1 MTECRLI
8 TNASHPTDRNLVRET
23 GEKSVKEG
31 MKWWGE
37 TYSFQL
43 LTSCSLPCTQTH
55 TRSHQISHRDSSAN
69 NAIDRLELLK
79 QCGIIMTGE
88 NTYVF
93 SIRVQTFKCG
103 VYSFLC
109 TFSAYVIHLPILTL
123 SEECCFKV
131 QNGFSVPFQCNKL
144 SQPLLN
150 QSGWLFTGAESMSH
164 THTHTQ
170 DQAGL
175 VASGEMYIISILNL
189 FRY

>member
-1 MTECRLI
+1 MPAHYQCLTSNRQKPSE
-8 TNASHPTDRNLVRET
+8 RN
-23 GEKSVKEG
+23 
-31 MKWWGE
+31 WGE
-37 TYSFQL
+37 ISKGGNEMMRGDLFFPITDELQSAMH
-43 LTSCSLPCTQTH
+43 TNTH
-55 TRSHQISHRDSSAN
+55 THSHQISHRDSSAN

-93 SIRVQTFKCG
+93 SMRVQTFKCG

-109 TFSAYVIHLPILTL
+109 TFSACVIHLPILTL

-150 QSGWLFTGAESMSH
+150 QSG
-164 THTHTQ
+164 
-170 DQAGL
+170 
-175 VASGEMYIISILNL
+175 
-189 FRY
+189 